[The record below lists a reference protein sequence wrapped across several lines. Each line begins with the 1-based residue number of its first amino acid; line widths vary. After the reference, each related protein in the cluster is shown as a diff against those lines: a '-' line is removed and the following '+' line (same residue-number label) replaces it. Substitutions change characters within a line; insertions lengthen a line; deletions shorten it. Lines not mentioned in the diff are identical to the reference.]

1 MTLIIW
7 KFTIEENNN
16 IIIYYKM
23 KKYLAIVCTG
33 NKTYHNF
40 SDKDK
45 RNFDV
50 CIIYF
55 NEGNEEF
62 FKSQSEY
69 FFQRKSP
76 KYKLIKEI
84 LPLIPWQKYKYI
96 LLPDDDLTISIESI
110 NELFETAYKL
120 KLELCQ
126 PSILLP
132 NIDWKILQD
141 VLSLLPNKEMEYSN
155 TPLFDIRKKYPEK
168 QNETNRIIYGCSYP
182 VLLKK
187 YEDKEKV
194 IRPVE
199 LIEVQCPLL
208 SRELLEKIYD
218 ILQDPLVVTGFGLD
232 QVWSQKGFV
241 ENKYVIDYISAIHMN
256 ETHFRQYD
264 EMLKGKREEKDVAEQ
279 YQKLTMNPMVE
290 AKHLMEKYNI
300 NNIILKNEA
309 FELYL
314 DNDNCCIVQ
323 DFGSFETR
331 NSSMEKLIKQS
342 WEKYIKDQ
350 IPHKCFKG
358 IVYTGDR
365 YKKDIRYKNSLAM
378 AGKSENYENLIPSFV
393 FESWQ
398 QVGIDSYEEK
408 IKSIVKASKE
418 IKAKDI
424 DKRVFWIGNCNS
436 NPERWKYI
444 DYSKNHSDTTLF
456 LPLKWIRDGIK
467 DMSKTTPAFVSLED
481 HCKYRVL
488 LDGIPNG
495 YSGRIPFLLAT
506 GRPIIIHER
515 EFEQWF
521 FYDGT
526 FKPWVHYIPLK
537 EMKDL
542 DKIIKWT
549 IDNKEE
555 CEKIGKAG
563 QEYVLEYLNLDKILE
578 RTANVIL
585 SKLQKKHKLDPVKCQ
600 IYKDI
605 NSFKYTYN
613 TPKLLEI
620 AMYST
625 FKFDHYITKI
635 EIKNNKLKVLHNVKA
650 YERREEG
657 LIKIVEQALEYGK
670 VRDGILYLYVMDEF
684 VYQYPNLPILIIA
697 KPKDKKGILMV
708 DNTFVDVEPETKTA
722 ETKSKMISWEE
733 NEKMVI
739 NKCDKLKDKIN
750 KIFFIGQNISLK
762 KTDFNIRKWM
772 NEEMTKIKNMPLEVL
787 LTDKSGYVPTS
798 DFCKYKYL
806 LNLPGMSPWSFR
818 FKFLFLMKSLI
829 INVALYRQYGQSY
842 DDKWVNI
849 FDSLF
854 VPNKDYI
861 EINYEYNDK
870 ENQNENLKQLMSK
883 IEEIYNIM
891 EKDAEFYNRITN
903 NGYKKGKI
911 ITSKNISK
919 IAYTVINNYTSKI
932 ANVIPNDFKYKNLD
946 FEKVSKGQ
954 ISGIYSRFLGRGIQ
968 GQIYSVRD
976 NKANF
981 NFVIKITDLRF
992 GQYDS
997 FREVFFSEMTNESN
1011 QDCFLKYYDTQ
1022 IINKKTYM
1030 AMQQASGDLIKWSLE
1045 THSLEEWLNMIIQ
1058 IIIGIT
1064 HLQKLKIVHNDLQPK
1079 NILFDKRNTN
1089 INYKIKEQKYMIK
1102 SNYRFYISDFGISAH
1117 PDLSINL
1124 LSQEQMEISN
1134 FDLKKFSK
1142 TPEKL
1147 KAMNVKNKYSY
1158 EQLIEKCKKGNINYQ
1173 DKVKKLQNK
1182 VKDWKIDNKY
1192 KQEYIH
1198 LHLAYYYVKKGLFD
1212 NDYVSN
1218 SPKPIP
1224 DKVEKIFNELTE
1236 WKNNLDDWL
1245 IKFL

>member
-1 MTLIIW
+1 
-7 KFTIEENNN
+7 
-16 IIIYYKM
+16 M

-55 NEGNEEF
+55 NEGNEDY

-96 LLPDDDLTISIESI
+96 LLPDDDLSISIENI
-110 NELFETAYKL
+110 NELFETAHKL

-132 NIDWKILQD
+132 NINWKVLQD
-141 VLSLLPNKEMEYSN
+141 ILSLLPNKELEYSN

-168 QNETNRIIYGCSYP
+168 QHAINRIIYGCSYP
-182 VLLKK
+182 FLLKK
-187 YEDKEKV
+187 YEDIEKV
-194 IRPVE
+194 VRPVD

-218 ILQDPLVVTGFGLD
+218 ILQDPLVVTGFGVD
-232 QVWSQKGFV
+232 QVWSQRGFV

-256 ETHFRQYD
+256 ETNFRQYE
-264 EMLKGKREEKDVAEQ
+264 EMLKGKREQKDVAEQ
-279 YQKLTMNPMVE
+279 YRNLSMNPIIE
-290 AKHLMEKYNI
+290 AEELMKKYNI
-300 NNIILKNEA
+300 DNIILKNEA
-309 FELYL
+309 FEIYL
-314 DNDNCCIVQ
+314 DNDNYELLVDLNGI
-323 DFGSFETR
+323 ETR
-331 NSSMEKLIKQS
+331 NMSIEKLIKQS

-358 IVYTGDR
+358 IIYTGDR
-365 YKKDIRYKNSLAM
+365 YKKDIRYKNSLAI

-408 IKSIVKASKE
+408 IKSIIEASKQVK
-418 IKAKDI
+418 IKDI
-424 DKRVFWIGNCNS
+424 DKRVFWIGDCDS
-436 NPERWKYI
+436 NRERWKYI
-444 DYSKNHSDTTLF
+444 DYSKNNSDTTLF
-456 LPLKWIRDGIK
+456 LPLKWVKDGIE
-467 DMSKTTPAFVSLED
+467 DMTKTTPGFVSLED

-488 LDGIPNG
+488 LDEISNG
-495 YSGRIPFLLAT
+495 YSYRIPFLLAT

-537 EMKDL
+537 EMKEL

-549 IDNKEE
+549 IDNNEE
-555 CEKIGKAG
+555 CEKIGKTG
-563 QEYVLEYLNLDKILE
+563 QDYVLKFLTLDKILQ

-585 SKLQKKHKLDPVKCQ
+585 SKLQKKHKLDPVKSQ
-600 IYKDI
+600 IYKDV

-613 TPKLLEI
+613 TPKLLDI
-620 AMYST
+620 ALYSN
-625 FKFDHYITKI
+625 FKFDYFITKI

-650 YERREEG
+650 FERREEG
-657 LIKIVEQALEYGK
+657 IIKIVEQALEYGK
-670 VRDGILYLYVMDEF
+670 VRDGIIYLYVMDEY
-684 VYQYPNLPILIIA
+684 VYQYPQLPIFIIA

-708 DNTFVDVEPETKTA
+708 DNTFADVEPETKTIG
-722 ETKSKMISWEE
+722 TTSKMISWED
-733 NEKMVI
+733 NKKMVI
-739 NKCDKLKDKIN
+739 NKCDKLTDKIN

-772 NEEMTKIKNMPLEVL
+772 NEEMTKIKFMPLEVL
-787 LTDKSGYVPTS
+787 LTDKSGYVPAS

-829 INVALYRQYGQSY
+829 INVALYRQYGKNY
-842 DDKWVNI
+842 DDKWINI

-861 EINYEYNDK
+861 EIRYEYDDK
-870 ENQNENLKQLMSK
+870 ENQSENLKQVISK
-883 IEEIYNIM
+883 IKEIYDIM
-891 EKDAEFYNRITN
+891 EKDTDFYNKITD

-911 ITSKNISK
+911 ITTKNISK

-932 ANVIPNDFKYKNLD
+932 ANVVPNVFKYKDLD
-946 FEKVSKGQ
+946 FDKLIKGQ
-954 ISGIYSRFLGRGIQ
+954 ISNMIPKFLGRGIQ
-968 GQIYSVRD
+968 GKIFSIRD
-976 NKANF
+976 NKENF
-981 NFVIKITDLRF
+981 NFVLKISELHN
-992 GQYDS
+992 GKYDS
-997 FREVFFSEMTNESN
+997 FREVFFSEMINEIN

-1030 AMQQASGDLIKWSLE
+1030 AMQQATGDLIKWSLE
-1045 THSLEEWLNMIIQ
+1045 NHNLEEWTNMIIQ
-1058 IIIGIT
+1058 IIIGIIY
-1064 HLQKLKIVHNDLQPK
+1064 LQKIKIIHNDLQPK
-1079 NILFDKRNTN
+1079 NILFDKKNTN
-1089 INYKIKEQKYMIK
+1089 INYKIKEHKFIIK
-1102 SNYRFYISDFGISAH
+1102 SNYRFFISDFGMSAH
-1117 PDLSINL
+1117 PTLHINSI
-1124 LSQEQMEISN
+1124 SQEEIKIEN
-1134 FDLKKFSK
+1134 YDLKKFSK

-1147 KAMNVKNKYSY
+1147 KAINIKNKYSY
-1158 EQLIEKCKKGNINYQ
+1158 EQLIEKSKNKNINYQ
-1173 DKVKKLQNK
+1173 DKLKKLQNK
-1182 VKDWKIDNKY
+1182 VKDWTIDYKY

-1198 LHLAYYYVKKGLFD
+1198 LHLAYYYVKKGFFN
-1212 NDYVSN
+1212 NDYASN

-1224 DKVEKIFNELTE
+1224 EQAEKIFKELKD

-1245 IKFL
+1245 LKYL